1 MLHAGLALLA
11 LIAMGCGSNKIGES
25 CDKQGATDVCES
37 GGVCSKDTS
46 GATLCLK
53 ICNAQTD
60 CAATQECNGVE
71 GSSLK
76 GCRTKK

>member
-1 MLHAGLALLA
+1 MHRLLPLVLLLTSA
-11 LIAMGCGSNKIGES
+11 CGSTKIGEPCTNAGS
-25 CDKQGATDVCES
+25 TDVCES
-37 GGVCSKDTS
+37 GGVCSKDSS
-46 GATLCLK
+46 GVTLCLK
-53 ICNAQTD
+53 ICTQQSD